1 MYLCQNEYWHAVW
14 ILSLKCMV
22 QSMELKCNKKVT
34 VTISLPNLFWSRAWC
49 DVASLL
55 QGQSRVSLLSGV
67 TSWHLLCWSSHNIC
81 NASHGKLDNGVE
93 IMIFNGCIKG
103 VDNEPDLFWH
113 FTNWLCI
120 RVCCLCP
127 LPMET
132 KKNQVHC
139 PPLVH
144 LPIIC
149 GVLLL
154 RPTVRLRHYWKWR
167 RSKGMGQL
175 IISR

>member
-1 MYLCQNEYWHAVW
+1 MQWHASNVHGQCVN
-14 ILSLKCMV
+14 ISTGK
-22 QSMELKCNKKVT
+22 ELKFT

-93 IMIFNGCIKG
+93 IMIFNGCMKG

-127 LPMET
+127 LPLET

-139 PPLVH
+139 PPLS
-144 LPIIC
+144 
-149 GVLLL
+149 
-154 RPTVRLRHYWKWR
+154 TFTHYLWCLVVETDR
-167 RSKGMGQL
+167 
-175 IISR
+175 